1 MPHKDTVTLDTVI
14 TAYVDSGNLRAAWDF
29 LKSMKR
35 CGFQADGYTFGSV
48 LKGVARASRYDLG
61 QKGHSLIVKIGYE
74 RNVYAGSALLDMY
87 AECDR
92 VEDAYDVF
100 RGMPTRNFISWNALL
115 DGFVQVGDRD
125 TAFWLLDWWRR
136 NVLWL
141 KMAHLLHFWRCLTM
155 ISSTS

>member
-1 MPHKDTVTLDTVI
+1 MI
-14 TAYVDSGNLRAAWDF
+14 TAYVDSGNLGAAWDF

-35 CGFQADGYTFGSV
+35 RGFQADGYTFGSI

-100 RGMPTRNFISWNALL
+100 RGMPTRNFVSWNALL
-115 DGFVQVGDRD
+115 DGCASG
-125 TAFWLLDWWRR
+125 
-136 NVLWL
+136 
-141 KMAHLLHFWRCLTM
+141 
-155 ISSTS
+155 